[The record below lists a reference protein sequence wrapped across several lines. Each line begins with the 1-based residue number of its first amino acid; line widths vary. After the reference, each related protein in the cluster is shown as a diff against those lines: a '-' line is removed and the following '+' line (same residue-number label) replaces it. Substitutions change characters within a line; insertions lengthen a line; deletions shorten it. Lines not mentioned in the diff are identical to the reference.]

1 MNRRINHAIYIIITI
16 ELHRTIKQLHIKQ
29 LLYEIIIQL
38 DLSAWYHYM
47 HLDLSA
53 WDHCASRCIWIDHMQ
68 ETGLTSLHKL
78 LIINMPYFLYQDLII
93 MHTYTCSQEQDDS
106 IQSTKLQS
114 YFTFLSS
121 WSILSRI
128 ERILPIQ
135 LEEERSIYLIQSSS
149 SLSTCA
155 ADRLL
160 TLTLGEVAIGADI
173 EVAIGVVATRKATTT
188 IR

>member
-93 MHTYTCSQEQDDS
+93 MHTHMFIRTRRFNTINQASVLLYFSLILIYSKPNWTYPSYS
-106 IQSTKLQS
+106 IKRKKDQ
-114 YFTFLSS
+114 
-121 WSILSRI
+121 SILFNYYQPSSSLPTCAASLAHNSVYSL
-128 ERILPIQ
+128 EIL
-135 LEEERSIYLIQSSS
+135 YSSS
-149 SLSTCA
+149 SIPITYRARSS
-155 ADRLL
+155 
-160 TLTLGEVAIGADI
+160 
-173 EVAIGVVATRKATTT
+173 
-188 IR
+188 